1 MAEEKKIE
9 ERKIRLIW
17 DNADAIPS
25 YYANHM
31 QVSFGGGTEFHIT
44 FGHLSP
50 PLTVGLE
57 EHELPEEL
65 KIKPAVEI
73 VASPDVMRAFVKVL
87 VDNLENFEK
96 KMSEREKEND

>member
-1 MAEEKKIE
+1 MAEKKKIE

-17 DNADAIPS
+17 DNADDTPS

-50 PLTVGLE
+50 PLTFGLE
-57 EHELPEEL
+57 EHELPEEI
-65 KIKPAVEI
+65 KIKPSVEI

-87 VDNLENFEK
+87 VGNLENYEK
-96 KMSEREKEND
+96 SMLEREKEND